1 MKKMKNIINLIFVIL
16 SVFFFNS
23 CEDVVN
29 IPLNTENPKLVI
41 DASIVWA
48 KGTTGNN
55 QVIKLST
62 TTDFYTNVIPAVS
75 GATVFMKNS
84 SNVIFNFTETPN
96 TGIYLCSNFI
106 PVIDETYTLTVINSG
121 QTYTASETLK
131 SVASI
136 TTVTQ
141 EIQTGL
147 GTDFLKLKAF
157 FNDPADADNYY
168 LYKYKFANNL
178 KPEYSIDNDQFF
190 QGNTF
195 FSLVLEVDT
204 NPGDQVEITHYG
216 ISLAYYNYMSILL
229 SVAGSSG
236 GGPFQTPPATVR
248 GNIINQTDFDNYPL
262 GYFRISE
269 AEVRNYTIQ

>member
-1 MKKMKNIINLIFVIL
+1 MKTKIKLIIVLL
-16 SVFFFNS
+16 SAIFFNS

-29 IPLNTENPKLVI
+29 ISLNTDNPRLVI
-41 DASIVWA
+41 DASINWQ

-62 TTDFYTNVIPAVS
+62 TTDFYTNVIPVVS
-75 GATVFMKNS
+75 GATVLIKNS
-84 SNVIFNFTETPN
+84 SNVIFNFTETPD

-106 PVIDETYTLTVINSG
+106 PVIDETYTLTIINNG

-136 TTVTQ
+136 TSVTQ

-147 GTDFLKLKAF
+147 GNDFLKLKTF
-157 FNDPADADNYY
+157 FNDPAGVDNYY
-168 LYKYKFANNL
+168 LYKYKFSNNL
-178 KPEYSIDNDQFF
+178 KPEYSLDDDLFF

-195 FSLVLEVDT
+195 FSLVLEEDT
-204 NPGDQVEITHYG
+204 TPGEQVEITHYG
-216 ISLAYYNYMSILL
+216 ISQTYYNYMSILL

-236 GGPFQTPPATVR
+236 GGPFQTPPATVK
-248 GNIINQTDFDNYPL
+248 GNIKNETNFENYPL
-262 GYFRISE
+262 GYFRVSE
-269 AEVRNYTIQ
+269 ADTKNYTIQ